1 MTAPYVVPGWVD
13 LLVALDKAPPT
24 DKESLGRI
32 CDAADMSLGNLQLGV
47 SAIGELLVAASA
59 SPEEVDPGT
68 LAKAGWLLADLGR
81 LTMLLGELA
90 VDADHRRRLAGEG
103 GP

>member
-1 MTAPYVVPGWVD
+1 MTTPHAAPGWAD
-13 LLVALDKAPPT
+13 LLVAPDKGAPS

-32 CDAADMSLGNLQLGV
+32 CDAADSSQGNLQLGV
-47 SAIGELLVAASA
+47 SAIGELMVAASA
-59 SPEEVDPGT
+59 SPESVDPET

-81 LTMLLGELA
+81 LSLLLGELA

>member
-1 MTAPYVVPGWVD
+1 MTAHYAVPGWAE
-13 LLVALDKAPPT
+13 LLVALDKAPPS

-32 CDAADMSLGNLQLGV
+32 CDAADSSLGNLQLGV
-47 SAIGELLVAASA
+47 SAIGELMVAASA
-59 SPEEVDPGT
+59 SPESVDPET
-68 LAKAGWLLADLGR
+68 LAKAGWLLADLGK

-103 GP
+103 VP